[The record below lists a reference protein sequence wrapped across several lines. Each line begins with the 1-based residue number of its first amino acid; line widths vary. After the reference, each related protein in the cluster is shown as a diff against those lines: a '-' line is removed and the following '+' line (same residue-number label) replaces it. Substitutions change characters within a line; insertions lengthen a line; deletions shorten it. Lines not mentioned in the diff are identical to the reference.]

1 MRGYFLMLLL
11 SYLGGNVYIF
21 VRGLQ
26 TIRHL
31 PPSVKWIAIA
41 VYWLSVVSLVAVFT
55 LRNSKVASTSAWHY
69 FYEYSAS
76 WLVFTLYMAVFL
88 LLCDGYKL
96 IFNHSFH
103 YGFIVALALTA
114 CLLVYG
120 HYRYQHPVNRLINID
135 INKPATDGTTS
146 LKIVAVSD
154 IHLGFGT
161 NKKRLQKYIRLINS
175 QKPDIIL
182 IAGDLI
188 DNSIEPVKAAKM
200 EEELLQL
207 ESKYGVF
214 MAPGNHEYISGL
226 SDAREFITGK
236 TNIRFLQDEVAQ
248 LPDGVQIV
256 GRDDHSNRNRKSLS
270 ELMSKLDRSKPI
282 IVIDHQPY
290 ELKEAENEQ
299 VDLLFCGHTH
309 NGQVFP
315 MSLMT
320 ARMFDL
326 SYGYTKRG
334 NTAIYV
340 SSGLSLWGPPY
351 RIGTDSEL
359 IVFDVHFQ

>member
-1 MRGYFLMLLL
+1 
-11 SYLGGNVYIF
+11 
-21 VRGLQ
+21 
-26 TIRHL
+26 
-31 PPSVKWIAIA
+31 
-41 VYWLSVVSLVAVFT
+41 
-55 LRNSKVASTSAWHY
+55 
-69 FYEYSAS
+69 
-76 WLVFTLYMAVFL
+76 
-88 LLCDGYKL
+88 
-96 IFNHSFH
+96 
-103 YGFIVALALTA
+103 
-114 CLLVYG
+114 
-120 HYRYQHPVNRLINID
+120 
-135 INKPATDGTTS
+135 
-146 LKIVAVSD
+146 
-154 IHLGFGT
+154 
-161 NKKRLQKYIRLINS
+161 
-175 QKPDIIL
+175 
-182 IAGDLI
+182 LI
-188 DNSIEPVKAAKM
+188 DNSIVPVKAAKM